1 MKLTRLLCL
10 AALCGFLAT
19 PLTAED
25 TKKEADTKKAKDKSA
40 EKKDE
45 AKKDGGEK
53 KDGDKKD
60 EKKPK
65 LRQVKVKD
73 VVFKIPEGWK
83 EEKPK
88 SRMRAAQFAIPNA
101 KGDKGKTEL
110 AVFVMPGGGSF
121 AQNLPRWTR
130 EFKAA
135 TLKVKAHKGKCPQ
148 GEYTITELTGTHVGS
163 SFAPRPTPIEDGA
176 MVTLILSKE
185 GRAPYY
191 LKMSGPAKTVKEAT
205 AALRRAL
212 DADAKKEKPVEL

>member
-10 AALCGFLAT
+10 AALCGFLAA

-25 TKKEADTKKAKDKSA
+25 TKKDAKDKPA
-40 EKKDE
+40 AKDE
-45 AKKDGGEK
+45 AKKADK
-53 KDGDKKD
+53 KDGDKKE

-110 AVFVMPGGGSF
+110 AVFVLV
-121 AQNLPRWTR
+121 NL
-130 EFKAA
+130 KI
-135 TLKVKAHKGKCPQ
+135 LL
-148 GEYTITELTGTHVGS
+148 ELV
-163 SFAPRPTPIEDGA
+163 
-176 MVTLILSKE
+176 
-185 GRAPYY
+185 
-191 LKMSGPAKTVKEAT
+191 
-205 AALRRAL
+205 
-212 DADAKKEKPVEL
+212 

>member
-1 MKLTRLLCL
+1 MRQTIRLLCL
-10 AALCGFLAT
+10 AALCGLIVAPLA
-19 PLTAED
+19 AED
-25 TKKEADTKKAKDKSA
+25 VKEKPNEKAA
-40 EKKDE
+40 EKK
-45 AKKDGGEK
+45 GE
-53 KDGDKKD
+53 GSVRKD

-83 EEKPK
+83 EEEPK

-101 KGDKGKTEL
+101 KGETVKTEL

-130 EFKAA
+130 EFRAA
-135 TLKVKAHKGKCPQ
+135 SLKVKAHKGVCPQ
-148 GEYTITELTGTHVGS
+148 GEYTITELTGVHVGS
-163 SFAPRPTPIEDGA
+163 SFAPRKEPLENGA

-191 LKMSGPAKTVKEAT
+191 LKMSGPAKTVKAAT

-212 DADAKKEKPVEL
+212 DADPKKEKPVEL

>member
-10 AALCGFLAT
+10 AALCGFLAA

-25 TKKEADTKKAKDKSA
+25 TKKADAKKDKPA
-40 EKKDE
+40 AKDE
-45 AKKDGGEK
+45 AKKE
-53 KDGDKKD
+53 DKKE

-163 SFAPRPTPIEDGA
+163 SFAPRAEPIENGA
-176 MVTLILSKE
+176 MVTLILVKE

-191 LKMSGPAKTVKEAT
+191 LKMSGPAKTIKEAT
-205 AALRRAL
+205 TALRRAL

>member
-10 AALCGFLAT
+10 AALCGFLAA

-25 TKKEADTKKAKDKSA
+25 TKKETKDKPA
-40 EKKDE
+40 AKKDE
-45 AKKDGGEK
+45 AKKEDKK
-53 KDGDKKD
+53 KDGDKK
-60 EKKPK
+60 EEKPK

-83 EEKPK
+83 EEEPK
-88 SRMRAAQFAIPNA
+88 SKLRAAQFAIPNA

-135 TLKVKAHKGKCPQ
+135 TLKVKAHKGECPQ

-163 SFAPRPTPIEDGA
+163 SFAPRAEPIENGA
-176 MVTLILSKE
+176 MVTLILVKE

-191 LKMSGPAKTVKEAT
+191 LKMSGPAKTIKEAAT
-205 AALRRAL
+205 ALRRAL